1 MYRSIGY
8 LSLFMSVFFIVAAGY
23 VAVRQILPPP
33 PPMFGREWTYFM
45 ENPSHFNFLVAF
57 LLGSYGI
64 FRFVRSYK
72 MVKNNEL

>member
-8 LSLFMSVFFIVAAGY
+8 LSLFMSIFFIFAAGY
-23 VAVRQILPPP
+23 VAVKQILPPP
-33 PPMFGREWTYFM
+33 PPMFGQEWTHFM
-45 ENPSHFNFLVAF
+45 ENPSHFNYLVAL